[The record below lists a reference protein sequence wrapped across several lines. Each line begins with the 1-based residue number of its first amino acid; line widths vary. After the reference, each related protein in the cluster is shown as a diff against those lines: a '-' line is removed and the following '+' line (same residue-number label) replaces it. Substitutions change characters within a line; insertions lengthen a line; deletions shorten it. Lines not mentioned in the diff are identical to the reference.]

1 MATTKIIP
9 KIDAVL
15 FDLDNTLYPASNGLL
30 HTLDSRIITY
40 MCEVL
45 HITEHEATT
54 IRRGYLESYGTTL
67 RGLQEHHDVDR
78 EHYMSYIHD
87 IAIESF
93 LDSDAELEY
102 LLRQIQAPLSIFTNS
117 PIEHTERVLQRLGI
131 RQLFEHIFDIRFQE
145 FLPKPHIASYTRVLE
160 MLRAD
165 PQHTIFVEDTLRN
178 LVPARELGMYTIF
191 LSDSASED
199 LQEDVDV
206 LVPDVLA
213 AIRHI
218 IAR

>member
-1 MATTKIIP
+1 
-9 KIDAVL
+9 
-15 FDLDNTLYPASNGLL
+15 
-30 HTLDSRIITY
+30 
-40 MCEVL
+40 
-45 HITEHEATT
+45 
-54 IRRGYLESYGTTL
+54 
-67 RGLQEHHDVDR
+67 
-78 EHYMSYIHD
+78 
-87 IAIESF
+87 
-93 LDSDAELEY
+93 
-102 LLRQIQAPLSIFTNS
+102 
-117 PIEHTERVLQRLGI
+117 
-131 RQLFEHIFDIRFQE
+131 
-145 FLPKPHIASYTRVLE
+145 